1 MKAVLGTLTQNQIQ
15 EYKKIG
21 ILESKEKD
29 KRRIFFFSCKSC
41 TVTSAQLKSSKKT

>member
-29 KRRIFFFSCKSC
+29 KRRIFFFP
-41 TVTSAQLKSSKKT
+41 VRAAL